1 MRYLKP
7 FFILATVTSLA
18 LSCKKDEIPAVTE
31 PEAPVIENATL
42 KGLGGE
48 SVVVVGNNV
57 KFAASVKVKGSKLD
71 KFFVTIRKDAEVLG
85 SAEFELSGTETSVE
99 KEFDLPLSPVTLDA
113 PFYPEVTMKATNTDG
128 MYTEEKLAQEN
139 NVQITTPELF
149 DALYLVDNN
158 GKTWQMSPTSVKG
171 SYRTEADLTELG
183 SSFTIASKLNGDGT
197 VDAGGKT
204 WTFDRPDTGE
214 YGLKWIGFDMFSEE
228 LSKMLDLTLAIDWSK
243 MANDN
248 SNSVFWSFQL
258 VQDCRVV
265 FLNFPD
271 GTLPQSDRFADVEKN
286 TARYTGHT
294 GNQFEIYYI
303 PDTKW
308 LIVKEQYIA
317 TDVLWVTGM
326 NASLPMT
333 PYCETH
339 PLNWFAGGAEV
350 SCATAS
356 CIRTGEGTF
365 KTLLY
370 LKENFALKIFDG
382 WSWGNELQWESAT
395 PETLVISPMEE
406 TEDGKLDG
414 NYGNAGASFSEG
426 LYMFSYD
433 KATRKASL
441 VKYTGTLLGG
451 LETGVADPDP
461 KPVDPDPEPE
471 PEPEPEPGD
480 VIALD
485 KNGMADNGDGTLV
498 RWVLELTKG
507 CTVKFEN
514 FDAPVAEMVNLAIF
528 ENIDEDAKTAR
539 YVGVDERYEV
549 WYRTEQKWLIFTNN
563 IAAENVLLIGKN
575 ASFPQKP
582 YTEYPIIET
591 DIPRTPGKTL
601 HLNKTADGI
610 FRSYIYLA
618 EGFTFQVYTNYAWGA
633 LVKDWTSGSPDL
645 LVPMNDWGYYGK
657 QNVEKPFTPG
667 VYLVEYNKTS
677 NTVTLTK

>member
-1 MRYLKP
+1 MRYLKSLL
-7 FFILATVTSLA
+7 ILAMASVLA
-18 LSCKKDEIPAVTE
+18 FSCKKDEPAVVTE
-31 PEAPVIENATL
+31 PEAPVIENASL

-57 KFAASVKVKGSKLD
+57 KFSATLKVKGSKLG
-71 KFFVTIRKDAEVLG
+71 KFSLEIRKDAEVLAT
-85 SAEFELSGTETSVE
+85 AEFELEGTEAQVE
-99 KEFDLPLSPVTLDA
+99 KEFDLPLSPATLEA
-113 PFYPEVTMKATNTDG
+113 PFWPVVTMKVTNTDD
-128 MYTEEKLAQEN
+128 MFTEERLTQEN

-158 GKTWQMSPTSVKG
+158 GKVWQMSPTATKG
-171 SYRTEADLTELG
+171 NYRTEGDLSELG
-183 SSFTIASKLNGDGT
+183 SSFSIATKIKEDKT
-197 VDAGGKT
+197 VDNSGKV
-204 WTFDRPDTGE
+204 WTFDKPDTGE
-214 YGLKWIGFDMFSEE
+214 YGIKWIGFDQFSEKM
-228 LSKMLDLTLAIDWSK
+228 SKMLDLTLTIDFSK
-243 MANDN
+243 MASDQG
-248 SNSVFWSFQL
+248 NSVFWSFQL

-308 LIVKEQYIA
+308 LIVKEQYTA

-326 NASLPMT
+326 NASLPME

-339 PLNWFAGGAEV
+339 PLNWFASGADV
-350 SCATAS
+350 SYATAS
-356 CIRTGEGTF
+356 CIRTGEGKF
-365 KTLLY
+365 EVLLY
-370 LKENFALKIFDG
+370 LKENFAIKIYDG

-395 PETLVISPMEE
+395 PETLVISEMAE

-414 NYGNAGASFSEG
+414 NYGKAGASFSEG
-426 LYMFSYD
+426 LYMLSYN
-433 KATRKASL
+433 KASRKAAL
-441 VKYTGTLLGG
+441 VKYTGTVIGG

-461 KPVDPDPEPE
+461 KPVDPTPDPEPQ
-471 PEPEPEPGD
+471 PGD
-480 VIALD
+480 DAIVLD
-485 KNGMADNGDGTLV
+485 KAGMGDNGDGTLV
-498 RWVLELTKG
+498 RWVLELEQN

-514 FDAPVAEMVNLAIF
+514 FDAPIAEMVNLAIF
-528 ENIDEDAKTAR
+528 DKIDETAKTAR
-539 YVGVDERYEV
+539 YIGVSEKYEV

-591 DIPRTPGKTL
+591 DIPRTPGQTL

-618 EGFTFQVYTNYAWGA
+618 ENFTFQVYTNYAWGA
-633 LVKDWTSGSPDL
+633 LVKDWKSGSPDL
-645 LVPMNDWGYYGK
+645 LVPMSDWGYYGK
-657 QNVEKPFTPG
+657 QNTEKPFTPG
-667 VYLVEYNKTS
+667 VYLVEYNKTT
-677 NTVTLTK
+677 NTVTLSK